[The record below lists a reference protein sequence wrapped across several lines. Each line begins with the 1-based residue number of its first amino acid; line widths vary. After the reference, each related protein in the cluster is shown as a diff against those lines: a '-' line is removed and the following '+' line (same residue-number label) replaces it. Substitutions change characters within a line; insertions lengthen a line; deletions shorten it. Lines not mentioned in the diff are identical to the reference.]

1 MRVVK
6 GRKHEEKKKRI
17 YSYIETVRM
26 SNEEKKELC
35 LQKKRELAAERKIQ
49 VQRLVEFIFQVEE
62 VALIRYYFRV
72 EEKHCILYLFI
83 HSTGALICLKETK

>member
-1 MRVVK
+1 MK

-26 SNEEKKELC
+26 SNEEKKEVC
-35 LQKKRELAAERKIQ
+35 LQKKRELAVERRIQ

-62 VALIRYYFRV
+62 VALIRYNFKM

-83 HSTGALICLKETK
+83 ILLEPESV

>member
-1 MRVVK
+1 MK

-35 LQKKRELAAERKIQ
+35 LQKKRELAVERKIQ

-62 VALIRYYFRV
+62 VALIRYYFSM
-72 EEKHCILYLFI
+72 EEKHCILYLLSF
-83 HSTGALICLKETK
+83 HWSLNLFEGK